1 MALVASIAMVSCV
14 DLPPQQ
20 IQAAEVKAAAQVKNA
35 ELAAKRA
42 LEENVLKA
50 EAEGE
55 RIRLATLEYE
65 TAMRMGD
72 PALAEEVYAHVMA
85 GGSPVLFAGY
95 GYPTSGRKLLSEEN
109 MNQEHVEEDASN
121 RKLLQPGVYHGPVV
135 NHIRRDVARRQVRLG
150 VRQGRPIAGIASAA
164 GVMHGGWPRLH
175 AHPFLG

>member
-1 MALVASIAMVSCV
+1 MVRLHLVTMALVASIAMVSCV

-85 GGSPVLFAGY
+85 GGSPAYESFLLEASSSTCSSSVCSSDNSFLPEV
-95 GYPTSGRKLLSEEN
+95 GYP
-109 MNQEHVEEDASN
+109 
-121 RKLLQPGVYHGPVV
+121 Y
-135 NHIRRDVARRQVRLG
+135 
-150 VRQGRPIAGIASAA
+150 
-164 GVMHGGWPRLH
+164 
-175 AHPFLG
+175 